1 MINLLPSHCA
11 YCEKLVNFLGSH
23 KIRSDFLSKNLA
35 FFLFILCIIIA
46 KVMKNID
53 VISTVASFCSL
64 VLVFI
69 YFKDEFKKLK
79 PKARSILF
87 SCFLVLT
94 GIITFIILEGQ
105 VFIKNHDIFWTFIP
119 KLAIADLS
127 FIPWFLL

>member
-1 MINLLPSHCA
+1 M
-11 YCEKLVNFLGSH
+11 
-23 KIRSDFLSKNLA
+23 SKNLA
-35 FFLFILCIIIA
+35 FFLFILCIIIS

-53 VISTVASFCSL
+53 VISTAASFCSL

-105 VFIKNHDIFWTFIP
+105 VFIKNHDFFNGWET
-119 KLAIADLS
+119 IAVIILFAVPLIS
-127 FIPWFLL
+127 GTVCFRLLYEHLKEM

>member
-1 MINLLPSHCA
+1 M
-11 YCEKLVNFLGSH
+11 
-23 KIRSDFLSKNLA
+23 SKNLA

-105 VFIKNHDIFWTFIP
+105 VFIKNHDFFNGWEI
-119 KLAIADLS
+119 IAVIILFAVPLIS
-127 FIPWFLL
+127 GTVCFRLLYEHLKEM